1 MKNIILVSFVIIA
14 SSFINHSNVNISSEN
29 DIVDMWWNQEK
40 TSKIKI
46 FLAQNGKYAG
56 KIEWLK
62 EPLDEHGNPKVD
74 NNNPNEKLRNNPRI
88 GLAILK
94 NFVFNKKKN
103 KWEGGTIY
111 DPNNGKTYDSYM
123 YFDGNTD
130 KLQLRGYVLGMPF
143 LGRTSVWERVK

>member
-1 MKNIILVSFVIIA
+1 MKNVILILFVIVA
-14 SSFINHSNVNISSEN
+14 SSFVKHNNVKTSSEN

-62 EPLDEHGNPKVD
+62 EPLDENGNPKVD
-74 NNNPNEKLRNNPRI
+74 NKNPNSKLRNNPRI

-94 NFVFNKKKN
+94 NFVFNTKKN
-103 KWEGGTIY
+103 RWENGTIY

-123 YFDGNTD
+123 YFDGNND

-143 LGRTSVWERVK
+143 LGRTSEWERVK

>member
-1 MKNIILVSFVIIA
+1 MKNIVLFTLVFITSSFVKH
-14 SSFINHSNVNISSEN
+14 NTNNSEN
-29 DIVDMWWNQEK
+29 DIVDLWWNQEK
-40 TSKIKI
+40 SSKIKI

-62 EPLDEHGNPKVD
+62 EPNDENGKPKTD
-74 NNNPNEKLRNNPRI
+74 NNNPNAKLRSTPRL

-103 KWEGGTIY
+103 KWENGTIY
-111 DPNNGKTYDSYM
+111 DPNNGKTYDAYI
-123 YFDGNTD
+123 YFDGNND

-143 LGRTSVWERVK
+143 LGRTSEWERVK

>member
-1 MKNIILVSFVIIA
+1 MKNLSVLLLLFIA
-14 SSFINHSNVNISSEN
+14 SSFLSFNIISNSSEN
-29 DIVDMWWNQEK
+29 EIVDLWWNQEK

-62 EPLDEHGNPKVD
+62 EPLDKDGKPKTD
-74 NNNPNEKLRNNPRI
+74 NNNPNEKLRNNPRL

-111 DPNNGKTYDSYM
+111 DPNNGKTYDAYM
-123 YFDGNTD
+123 YFDGNND

>member
-62 EPLDEHGNPKVD
+62 EPLDENGNPKVD
-74 NNNPNEKLRNNPRI
+74 NKNPNAKLRNNPRI

-94 NFVFNKKKN
+94 NFVFNSKKN
-103 KWEGGTIY
+103 RWENGTIY

-123 YFDGNTD
+123 YFDGNND

-143 LGRTSVWERVK
+143 LGRTSEWERVK